1 MGLGTLPS
9 RQDADWWYLRSRIE
23 VGDMA
28 REPAHVGQPQRPGR
42 VPIRRQR
49 RPFRRELRRGG
60 LGLALLHEGDE
71 VAEPPGLVLVLVS
84 EPLAHAQVLLECG
97 AQIDHCAPPGQGR
110 LNVRS
115 ASMSTFAYI
124 RVVSWLSCRSS

>member
-1 MGLGTLPS
+1 
-9 RQDADWWYLRSRIE
+9 
-23 VGDMA
+23 MA
-28 REPAHVGQPQRPGR
+28 REPAHVGQPQRPGCM
-42 VPIRRQR
+42 PIRRQG
-49 RPFRRELRRGG
+49 RPFHREVRRDDLDV
-60 LGLALLHEGDE
+60 ALLKEG
-71 VAEPPGLVLVLVS
+71 VKVSEPPGLVLVFVS

-97 AQIDHCAPPGQGR
+97 AQIGHCAPPGQGR